1 MPNGGARG
9 AKSTPRWVQIEP
21 HGRPE
26 RQKRELRVNKS
37 RPDNDR
43 SAKTGK
49 REKTSAVD
57 ARAGFSRYPRGP
69 GEAFSGV

>member
-21 HGRPE
+21 PGRLKK
-26 RQKRELRVNKS
+26 QKRELLGNK
-37 RPDNDR
+37 RRHDNDR

-49 REKTSAVD
+49 REKTSAVE
-57 ARAGFSRYPRGP
+57 ARAGFSRFPRGP